1 MGAHTPYPASSD
13 AETATTN
20 PPVTTSATSASG
32 ARSAPPVWAVL
43 LAACAGQF
51 LVVLDVSVVN
61 MALPS
66 MSSSLALTETGLQWV
81 VNAYVLTFAGFLLL
95 GGRAADLFGR
105 KRVFLL
111 GLGLFTV
118 ASLAGGLA
126 QEPWQLI
133 AARAVQGVGAAVVSP
148 ATLTIL
154 TTTFPHGSART
165 RAIGTWTAVGAGGG
179 AAGALVGGLL
189 TEYLSWRWVLLVNV
203 PVGALVLVAATVWL
217 TESRSGAARR
227 LDIPGAVLVTSGLA
241 ALAYGIVQTES
252 HGWGAAASLVPMLAG
267 LVLLGVFLAVEA
279 RTREPLMPLRLF
291 RVRAVTAANA
301 VMTVFGAG
309 MFAMW
314 YFMSLY
320 LQNVLHY
327 SPVKAGLA
335 FLPHTLSIVLGSKLA
350 PRLMAR
356 FDGKTLAL
364 VGGVLAVTGFGWQS
378 RMDADGT
385 FLGTV
390 LGPAVVMSLGS
401 GLLMTPLAAAATS
414 GATASDAGLVSG
426 LVNTS
431 RQMGGAL
438 GLSVLATVAAERISS
453 VRGDGGTAERALAAG
468 YAQAFTVA
476 TGIIGAAVVL
486 MAVALPRTPAVPVGP
501 VGPGGGGADRAA

>member
-1 MGAHTPYPASSD
+1 MGAHTPYPES
-13 AETATTN
+13 
-20 PPVTTSATSASG
+20 SATERTTGPAPATSPPA
-32 ARSAPPVWAVL
+32 ARAAPPVWSVL

-61 MALPS
+61 VALPA
-66 MSSSLALTETGLQWV
+66 MRSSLGLGETGLQWV

-111 GLGLFTV
+111 GLGLFTA

-179 AAGALVGGLL
+179 AAGGLVGGLL

-203 PVGALVLVAATVWL
+203 PVGVLVLVAGAVWL
-217 TESRSGAARR
+217 AESRSGAVRR
-227 LDIPGAVLVTSGLA
+227 LDIPGAVLVTAGLA

-252 HGWGAAASLVPMLAG
+252 YGWGAAASLAPLLAG
-267 LVLLGVFLAVEA
+267 LALLGAFLAVEA

-291 RVRAVTAANA
+291 RVRSVTAANA
-301 VMTVFGAG
+301 AMTVFGAG

-335 FLPHTLSIVLGSKLA
+335 FLPYSLSIVLGSKLA

-356 FDGKTLAL
+356 FDGKTVAM
-364 VGGVLAVTGFGWQS
+364 VGGTLVVAGFAWQS

-414 GATASDAGLVSG
+414 GATPSEAGLVSG

-438 GLSVLATVAAERISS
+438 GLSVLATVAAERISAA
-453 VRGDGGTAERALAAG
+453 RGDGDTADQALAAG

-476 TGIIGAAVVL
+476 TGIIAVSTVL
-486 MAVALPRTPAVPVGP
+486 IAVTLPRTSAVTA
-501 VGPGGGGADRAA
+501 GPGGEGTDRPA

>member
-1 MGAHTPYPASSD
+1 MGAHTPYPPSSATETSD
-13 AETATTN
+13 AV
-20 PPVTTSATSASG
+20 PPVTSSAITSSAPRAT
-32 ARSAPPVWAVL
+32 PPVWAVL

-66 MSSSLALTETGLQWV
+66 MRSSLELGETGLQWV

-111 GLGLFTV
+111 GLGLFTA

-154 TTTFPHGSART
+154 TTTFPHGPART

-217 TESRSGAARR
+217 AESRSGAARR
-227 LDIPGAVLVTSGLA
+227 LDMPGAVLVTAGLA
-241 ALAYGIVQTES
+241 ALAYGIVQTEA
-252 HGWGAAASLVPMLAG
+252 HGWSAAASLVPMLAG
-267 LVLLGVFLAVEA
+267 LALLGVFLTVEA
-279 RTREPLMPLRLF
+279 RTKEPLMPLRLF
-291 RVRAVTAANA
+291 RVRAVSAANA

-356 FDGKTLAL
+356 IDGKTLAI
-364 VGGVLAVTGFGWQS
+364 VGGTLAAIGFGWQS

-390 LGPAVVMSLGS
+390 LGPALVMSLGS

-453 VRGDGGTAERALAAG
+453 ARGHGDTAEKALAAG

-476 TGIIGAAVVL
+476 TGIVAAATVL
-486 MAVALPRTPAVPVGP
+486 MVVALPRTSAATA
-501 VGPGGGGADRAA
+501 GPGGGGADRSA